1 MAYSKTQHS
10 PFFGKGLGNK
20 LIGAGKGL
28 SAILSEPLVQA
39 GVSALSPELGVAL
52 GVAKRTG
59 FLEKMKH

>member
-1 MAYSKTQHS
+1 MAFHKTQQS
-10 PFFGKGLGNK
+10 PFFGKNVGNK

-28 SAILSEPLVQA
+28 ASILSEPLVQA